1 MHLISNEWWLL
12 LLYIGWK
19 SAGLLLHS
27 ENVCYL
33 VTMVFLFLFF
43 NSFFVL
49 AQKIWVLFL
58 NVKSIFKTKP
68 NLKSMLNAVQQKI
81 SFHFFVRLT
90 SLLLGKIL
98 KHIFMFSE
106 KNIISF
112 FRFRKSYL
120 LHLNTKKRRK
130 INKSISPF
138 LQYSNLHLRHF
149 HISYSKLDSK
159 LLLKRKVDL
168 LKKKVPLNR
177 TELLL
182 IIHHW
187 VNSV

>member
-43 NSFFVL
+43 NNFFVL

-68 NLKSMLNAVQQKI
+68 NLISMLNAVQQKI
-81 SFHFFVRLT
+81 SFHFLLDWRLYCWENLET
-90 SLLLGKIL
+90 
-98 KHIFMFSE
+98 HFHV
-106 KNIISF
+106 
-112 FRFRKSYL
+112 FRKKYNFLFSFQEV
-120 LHLNTKKRRK
+120 
-130 INKSISPF
+130 ISPTF
-138 LQYSNLHLRHF
+138 KHEE
-149 HISYSKLDSK
+149 
-159 LLLKRKVDL
+159 
-168 LKKKVPLNR
+168 KKKNK
-177 TELLL
+177 
-182 IIHHW
+182 
-187 VNSV
+187 